1 MQNARLTTPPKSGRV
16 SAWKVMKKRIM
27 NAAVSAL
34 PTTDRGL
41 MRLRV
46 GAFR

>member
-1 MQNARLTTPPKSGRV
+1 MQNAKPTAPHKSGSV

-34 PTTDRGL
+34 PPTD
-41 MRLRV
+41 
-46 GAFR
+46 